1 MSGPKVIRIVTR
13 EEILAICHGL
23 MAQVNEVLSVC
34 ERAAAGNQALSAET
48 SARWRSDVTRLEHL
62 LKRDEFRAFQKQAPQ
77 LIETIRHE
85 MAARIE
91 SQQSAAAATRRR
103 TTSLMHTARQLQT
116 QLRDATVNIPQ
127 DLSRQLQ
134 DAAAGRLEVDQLERV
149 VAQTLRN
156 LPTTTAAE
164 LTPQQRE
171 TLRKLSGDDSMSTF
185 AEWVATANREHPQMK
200 QLDRS
205 VGQLAACGANVAAAT
220 LTDRIDMLQQ
230 EANSER
236 RNLLME
242 SLCLEAAALVRQE
255 QQHAA
260 LCQAASDLRVTIQ
273 SAGDGE
279 FCRGGLG
286 RLETALR
293 ERNPAAIQTE
303 MKALQE
309 KHDEAAHQRAA
320 QASRVALLNGLK
332 ELGYSVNE
340 GMATIWN
347 QQKKLVVQHPQKKG
361 TAVELGAVG
370 PNNQFQARVVALQSE
385 SRDAQSDRQV
395 ENDWCDGLAQIK
407 SEVSKAGADL
417 RIERAVPAGQH
428 PLKVI
433 HWNVET
439 DDSRHDLEKLRANE
453 QSH

>member
-13 EEILAICHGL
+13 EEILAICRGM

-34 ERAAAGNQALSAET
+34 ERDAARSHVLNAET
-48 SARWRSDVTRLEHL
+48 SARWRSEVARLEDS

-116 QLRDATVNIPQ
+116 QLRDSTVNIPQ

-134 DAAAGRLEVDQLERV
+134 DAAAGRLEVDQLEQV

-156 LPTTTAAE
+156 LPTSSEAE

-171 TLRKLSGDDSMSTF
+171 TLRKLSGEDSMSTF
-185 AEWVATANREHPQMK
+185 AEWVATAIREPPQMK
-200 QLDRS
+200 QLDRC
-205 VGQLAACGANVAAAT
+205 VGQLAACGATVAAAT
-220 LTDRIDMLQQ
+220 LTDRMDLLQQ

-242 SLCLEAAALVRQE
+242 SLCLEAAALVRKE

-260 LCQAASDLRVTIQ
+260 MCQAASDLRVAIQ

-279 FCRGGLG
+279 LCREGLE
-286 RLETALR
+286 RLASALHDR
-293 ERNPAAIQTE
+293 KPAAVQAE

-309 KHDEAAHQRAA
+309 QHHEAARQRAV
-320 QASRVALLNGLK
+320 QASRLALLSGLK
-332 ELGYSVNE
+332 ELGYSVHE
-340 GMATIWN
+340 GMATLWN
-347 QQKKLVVQHPQKKG
+347 QQQKLIVRHPQKKG
-361 TAVELGAVG
+361 TAVELGVVG
-370 PNNQFQARVVALQSE
+370 QNNQFQARVVALQNE
-385 SRDAQSDRQV
+385 SRETKSDHQV
-395 ENDWCDGLAQIK
+395 ETEWCDSLEQIQSKIAQT
-407 SEVSKAGADL
+407 GAEL
-417 RIERAVPAGQH
+417 RIERAIAAGQN
-428 PLKVI
+428 PLKVVQ
-433 HWNVET
+433 WET
-439 DDSRHDLEKLRANE
+439 ESADTHDLERSRNNE
-453 QSH
+453 RSL